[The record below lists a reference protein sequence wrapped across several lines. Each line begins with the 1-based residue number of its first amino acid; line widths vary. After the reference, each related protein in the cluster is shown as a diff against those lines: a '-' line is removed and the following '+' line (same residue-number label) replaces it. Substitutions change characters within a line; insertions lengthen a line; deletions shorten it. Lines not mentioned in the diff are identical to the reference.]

1 VPGNEFALGEGPGPA
16 ITEEEESDV
25 GQVTITSTSLDEKE
39 KAHVGQRVTPVDSFF
54 TQQTPHQSRGAHSS
68 RRLCIDSHILEP
80 QYEEFLP
87 REQSQSSGI
96 THGFGLDSASFSHQA
111 ISHEYHRS
119 AGGAVATGHR
129 SISESGF
136 VTMDGN
142 LLNPR
147 LAGTKAR
154 QIQDAKNMQSAVA
167 ERLTK
172 KGLNVPP
179 YEFLELIGKGS
190 YGRVY
195 KR

>member
-1 VPGNEFALGEGPGPA
+1 
-16 ITEEEESDV
+16 
-25 GQVTITSTSLDEKE
+25 
-39 KAHVGQRVTPVDSFF
+39 
-54 TQQTPHQSRGAHSS
+54 
-68 RRLCIDSHILEP
+68 
-80 QYEEFLP
+80 
-87 REQSQSSGI
+87 
-96 THGFGLDSASFSHQA
+96 
-111 ISHEYHRS
+111 
-119 AGGAVATGHR
+119 
-129 SISESGF
+129 
-136 VTMDGN
+136 MDNN

-154 QIQDAKNMQSAVA
+154 QIQDAKNMQSVVA